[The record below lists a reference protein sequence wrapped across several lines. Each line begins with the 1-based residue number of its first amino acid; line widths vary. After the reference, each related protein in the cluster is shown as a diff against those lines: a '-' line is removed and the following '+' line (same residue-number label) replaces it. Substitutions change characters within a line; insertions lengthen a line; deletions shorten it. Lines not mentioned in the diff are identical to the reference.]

1 MGTRR
6 TPGAGRRLWAAA
18 MALAMA
24 AALTSPLFPG
34 VFQSSAEASGLTRTR
49 RISEETDPVTEEEQE
64 EAEWREFW
72 EDDDG
77 WTESFREDEDED
89 EETESGTASGETGDG
104 SGEDSGETAGA
115 AVNADD
121 SGENDSGSGSGSGT
135 GTSSQST
142 GTGNGIVSQSA
153 GQREARVFDD
163 AGLFSDAEEAA
174 LQARIVSIREKWQ
187 IDPVIV
193 TSYAVPDNRSS
204 SSEEKTM
211 AWADDYYDQG
221 GFGLGEDK
229 AGFLYLIDMNNRVS
243 YISTGGVM
251 IDYVSDRRKERLLSN
266 ADEFLGEGEYGKAAM
281 AVLQSAEKMMQDGI
295 EEGHFRYDEVT
306 GKRLTGLYNRLTR
319 GEIILAAACG
329 LGAAGLLGGIVGAR
343 YGLAIE
349 TYKFNKLTQSK
360 VKLSRNDKTF
370 LRQTVTRTRIP
381 QNSGGGRGGGHGGG
395 GSGVHISSGG
405 VSHGGGGHHF

>member
-1 MGTRR
+1 MVSKMTGKHRKAERR
-6 TPGAGRRLWAAA
+6 ASGNGRRLWAAA
-18 MALAMA
+18 TALALT
-24 AALTSPLFPG
+24 AALLISLIPG
-34 VFQSSAEASGLTRTR
+34 VFQSSAEASGLTRIR
-49 RISEETDPVTEEEQE
+49 RISEDIDPVTEEK
-64 EAEWREFW
+64 
-72 EDDDG
+72 
-77 WTESFREDEDED
+77 
-89 EETESGTASGETGDG
+89 
-104 SGEDSGETAGA
+104 
-115 AVNADD
+115 
-121 SGENDSGSGSGSGT
+121 
-135 GTSSQST
+135 
-142 GTGNGIVSQSA
+142 
-153 GQREARVFDD
+153 REARVFDD

-174 LQARIVSIREKWQ
+174 LQERIASIREKWQ

-319 GEIILAAACG
+319 GEIILAAVCG
-329 LGAAGLLGGIVGAR
+329 LGAAGLLGGVVGAR

-360 VKLSRNDKTF
+360 VKLTRNDKTF